1 MDTKRSRH
9 AIDDELRSI
18 LEANPNVDH
27 VTKYDIYY
35 TQEFKEEF
43 WEEYSE
49 EHTAPNTIFQRHGF
63 DTERLGYWR
72 AVGFTRNLVKAHR
85 SEEAQTKESYSQ
97 KQQEDAAKHNDVQRL
112 EHKVELLEQQ
122 LEYIKKTIELARKE
136 SRKR

>member
-1 MDTKRSRH
+1 MIASAIQRYPSRFTNRPDQWT
-9 AIDDELRSI
+9 AVR
-18 LEANPNVDH
+18 
-27 VTKYDIYY
+27 VTWSVGLMVRY
-35 TQEFKEEF
+35 TPKFKEEF
-43 WEEYSE
+43 WKEYSE

-97 KQQEDAAKHNDVQRL
+97 KQQEDAAKHKDVQRL

-122 LEYIKKTIELARKE
+122 LEYIKKL
-136 SRKR
+136 